1 MCMRGF
7 SYISVLIFIMLV
19 GTGVISLSKCWQT
32 VGKRE
37 KEKELLFRGDQFR
50 HAIESYYNSAPDGGG
65 KYPEKLS
72 FLLKDNRYPVL
83 KRHIRKLYKDP
94 VSKNG
99 EWELIYNSTDKI
111 IGVHSKS
118 GDKPLKTG
126 NFNLEYKK
134 FEKANRYSDWKFV
147 YIP

>member
-1 MCMRGF
+1 MRGF

-19 GTGVISLSKCWQT
+19 GTGLMSLSKCWQT

-37 KEKELLFRGDQFR
+37 REKELLFRGDQFR
-50 HAIESYYNSAPDGGG
+50 HAIESYYNSAPGGE
-65 KYPEKLS
+65 KNYPDELK
-72 FLLKDNRYPVL
+72 FLLKDNRYLVL

-94 VSKNG
+94 VTKNG

-118 GDKPLKTG
+118 EEKPLKTG
-126 NFNLEYKK
+126 NFKSEYKN
-134 FEKANRYSDWKFV
+134 FEKADKYSDWTFIF
-147 YIP
+147 IP